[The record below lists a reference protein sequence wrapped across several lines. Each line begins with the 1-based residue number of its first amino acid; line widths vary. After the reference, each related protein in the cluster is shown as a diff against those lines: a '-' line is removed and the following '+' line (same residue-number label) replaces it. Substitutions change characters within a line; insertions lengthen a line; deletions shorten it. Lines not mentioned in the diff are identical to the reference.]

1 MRKINYGRYSL
12 VDYMRLA
19 YSKLITIAFF
29 RPARLIRQPTR
40 IRGWSNIEVSEG
52 LTTGFMCRIEAFN
65 YGEEK
70 TMFFGKNVRM
80 NDFCHIASVERVVI
94 GNNVLIASGVYIS
107 DHDHGDFSDV
117 LARTKPNDRKLVS
130 RPVVIED
137 DVWIGEKVV
146 ILKGVRVGMGAVV
159 GAGSVVT
166 KDVPA
171 YSVVFGNPAKL
182 YRQG

>member
-1 MRKINYGRYSL
+1 MRKISYGRYSL
-12 VDYMRLA
+12 LDYLRLA
-19 YSKLITIAFF
+19 YSKIVTVIFF
-29 RPARLIRQPTR
+29 KPARLIRQPTR
-40 IRGWSNIEVSEG
+40 IRGWCNIEVSEG

-65 YGEEK
+65 YGHGK

-80 NDFCHIASVERVVI
+80 NDFCHIASIESVSI

-117 LARTKPNDRKLVS
+117 LSGVKPNDRKLVS

-146 ILKGVRVGMGAVV
+146 ILKGVRIGMGAVV

-171 YSVVFGNPAKL
+171 YSIVFGNPARL
-182 YRQG
+182 YKKA